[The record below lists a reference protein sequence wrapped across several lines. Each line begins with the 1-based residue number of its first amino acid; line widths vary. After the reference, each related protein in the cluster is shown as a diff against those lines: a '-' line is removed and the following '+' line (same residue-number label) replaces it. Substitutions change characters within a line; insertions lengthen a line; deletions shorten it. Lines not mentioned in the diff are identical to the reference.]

1 MSNKAFVS
9 LCSACGQGFAEDNT
23 EVGRPRL
30 TKCRGKVTFESTKKR
45 TANFLLFEARETRN
59 LI

>member
-30 TKCRGKVTFESTKKR
+30 TKCNCLDQHEGPFLPRVAPPQKGKIDSQ
-45 TANFLLFEARETRN
+45 
-59 LI
+59 